1 MRPAQLLAGP
11 SAPGDL
17 CSQAHSCSACWT
29 RHAAGL
35 GPSARRHSCSADL
48 RKERRYSRPIA
59 ADYRRSLPQGAFRPS
74 QHAAGRPGLVLTR
87 LRAGRPAA
95 CGFLAPSRAPG
106 GSAHAERST
115 TSLRPLTTSFFG
127 RAGEGEEK
135 KDEESDD
142 EGKEMTPRPS
152 APGVKTSERYNPDE
166 GKAKEEKEEK
176 EEGKMDESSG

>member
-1 MRPAQLLAGP
+1 MQV
-11 SAPGDL
+11 
-17 CSQAHSCSACWT
+17 C
-29 RHAAGL
+29 
-35 GPSARRHSCSADL
+35 
-48 RKERRYSRPIA
+48 
-59 ADYRRSLPQGAFRPS
+59 
-74 QHAAGRPGLVLTR
+74 AGRPGLVLTR

-166 GKAKEEKEEK
+166 GKARRKRRRRRRARWTSPPAED
-176 EEGKMDESSG
+176 GPPAPSPQGHPPL